1 MTSRFLMIAGLLALG
16 ACSTPEAPAPAEPA
30 PEPTPGPAALQKV
43 TIGASPVLSSAGIF
57 IAIERGYFEEEGIEA
72 DTTTFASSGAE
83 LLPSLVKGDLDV
95 GGGNISAG
103 LYNAFNDGHGL
114 RIVADKGTVM
124 KDCGYLALIAAT
136 QHVPDGD
143 VSKFALKKGMK
154 MGTTAPG
161 VSQEIVTERWAQ
173 HYGLTLDDIEIVHLP
188 YSGFLPALANG
199 GLDATVQIEPHVA
212 KAVAEG
218 IAVRIAGDEVVYEN
232 QQSAAIFFSEKF
244 ITERPDV
251 AQGWMNA
258 YVRGLRDYN
267 DAFFHGHNYDETVE
281 LLTKWTKV
289 KEVELYSQMVPV
301 GLKPD
306 GSLFT
311 DALAAD
317 AQWLTEHGYVKAPVD
332 MSLVIDESFVEKA
345 AQKLGP
351 YVPPKSEEPEP
362 AAQPVAGPK
371 KVVSPGGMRP
381 GAGKPGMGPNQ
392 GKGKKVRKSQ

>member
-1 MTSRFLMIAGLLALG
+1 MTSRFLALAGLLALG
-16 ACSTPEAPAPAEPA
+16 ACSTSTEAPAPTEPAPA
-30 PEPTPGPAALQKV
+30 PEPPALEKV

-83 LLPSLVKGDLDV
+83 MLPSLVKGDLDV

-124 KDCGYLALIAAT
+124 KDCGYLALIAAP

-143 VSKFALKKGMK
+143 VSKFRIEKGFK
-154 MGTTAPG
+154 MATTAPG

-173 HYGLTLDDIEIVHLP
+173 KYGLTLEDIELVHLP

-218 IAVRIAGDEVVYEN
+218 IAVRIAGDEEVYDN

-244 ITERPDV
+244 IRERPEV

-267 DAFFHGHNYDETVE
+267 DAFQHGHQFEETVE
-281 LLTKWTKV
+281 LLIEWTKV
-289 KEVELYSQMVPV
+289 KERELYDQMVPV

-306 GSLFT
+306 GSLLV
-311 DALAAD
+311 DSLAAD
-317 AQWLTEHGYVKAPVD
+317 AQWLTEHDYVKAPVD
-332 MSLVIDESFVEKA
+332 ISLIVDESFVRKA
-345 AQKLGP
+345 NEKLGP
-351 YVPPKSEEPEP
+351 YVPPKKAEAAAAEGEPRPVAAPGIQGDKPQPKKGPVSP
-362 AAQPVAGPK
+362 AA
-371 KVVSPGGMRP
+371 MRP
-381 GAGKPGMGPNQ
+381 GPRKPK
-392 GKGKKVRKSQ
+392 KGN

>member
-1 MTSRFLMIAGLLALG
+1 MTSRFLTLAGLLALG
-16 ACSTPEAPAPAEPA
+16 ACNTPQAPAPAAEPPPA
-30 PEPTPGPAALQKV
+30 PEPPALQKV
-43 TIGASPVLSSAGIF
+43 SIGASPVLSSAGIF
-57 IAIERGYFEEEGIEA
+57 IAIERGYFAEEGIEA

-124 KDCGYLALIAAT
+124 ADCGYLALIAAT

-143 VSKFALKKGMK
+143 VSKFEIKKGFK

-161 VSQEIVTERWAQ
+161 VSQEIATERWAQ

-218 IAVRIAGDEVVYEN
+218 IAVRIAGDELVYED

-244 ITERPDV
+244 ISERPEL
-251 AQGWMNA
+251 AQAWMKA

-267 DAFFHGHNYDETVE
+267 DAFFHDHQRAEVIE
-281 LLTKWTKV
+281 LLTKWTSV
-289 KEVELYSQMVPV
+289 KQVELYDQMVPV

-306 GSLFT
+306 GGLFVES
-311 DALAAD
+311 LAAD
-317 AQWLTEHGYVKAPVD
+317 AQWLTDHGYVKAPVD
-332 MSLVIDESFVEKA
+332 MSLIVDTSFIEKA
-345 AQKLGP
+345 NQDLGP
-351 YVPPKSEEPEP
+351 YIPPRTVE
-362 AAQPVAGPK
+362 PVAAPQEAPTPK
-371 KVVSPGGMRP
+371 RVVNPGGMRP
-381 GAGKPGMGPNQ
+381 GAGKPGMGPHQ
-392 GKGKKVRKSQ
+392 GKGKKVKKGQ

>member
-1 MTSRFLMIAGLLALG
+1 MTSRILLLAGIALLG
-16 ACSTPEAPAPAEPA
+16 ACSTTTEAPVAEPDVAPEPAEP
-30 PEPTPGPAALQKV
+30 TLQKV
-43 TIGASPVLSSAGIF
+43 SIGASPVLSSAGIF
-57 IAIERGYFEEEGIEA
+57 IAIERGYFAEEGIEA

-124 KDCGYLALIAAT
+124 KDCGYLALIAAVD
-136 QHVPDGD
+136 HVPDGD

-244 ITERPDV
+244 ISERPEV

-267 DAFFHGHNYDETVE
+267 DAFFHGHQYDETVE

-317 AQWLTEHGYVKAPVD
+317 AQWLTDHEYVKAPVD
-332 MSLVIDESFVEKA
+332 MSLVVDTSFVEKA
-345 AQKLGP
+345 NEKLGP
-351 YVPPKSEEPEP
+351 YIPPKQEEPV
-362 AAQPVAGPK
+362 AAPEETPQPKRVIN
-371 KVVSPGGMRP
+371 PGGMRGGP
-381 GAGKPGMGPNQ
+381 AGKPGMGPNQ
-392 GKGKKVRKSQ
+392 GKGKKAR

>member
-1 MTSRFLMIAGLLALG
+1 MTTRLLLLSGLALTIG
-16 ACSTPEAPAPAEPA
+16 CATPTERPAQPGPEPATEPA
-30 PEPTPGPAALQKV
+30 PGPATLEKV
-43 TIGASPVLSSAGIF
+43 TIGASPVLSSSGIF
-57 IAIERGYFEEEGIEA
+57 IAIERGYFAAEGIEA

-124 KDCGYLALIAAT
+124 EGCGYLALIAAP

-143 VSKFALKKGMK
+143 VSKFRLEKGFK

-173 HYGLTLDDIEIVHLP
+173 HYGLELADIELIHLP

-218 IAVRIAGDEVVYEN
+218 IAVRIAGDELVYDN

-244 ITERPDV
+244 ISERPEL

-258 YVRGLRDYN
+258 YLRGLRDYN
-267 DAFFHGHNYDETVE
+267 DAFFHGVRTEETIE

-289 KEVELYSQMVPV
+289 KEKELYAQMVPV

-311 DALAAD
+311 ESLAAD
-317 AQWLTEHGYVKAPVD
+317 ARWLTERGYVKEPVD
-332 MSLVIDESFVEKA
+332 MSLIVDTSFVEKA
-345 AQKLGP
+345 NEKLGP
-351 YVPPKSEEPEP
+351 YMPAQPAEPVPSAE
-362 AAQPVAGPK
+362 AAQ
-371 KVVSPGGMRP
+371 
-381 GAGKPGMGPNQ
+381 GAE
-392 GKGKKVRKSQ
+392 

>member
-1 MTSRFLMIAGLLALG
+1 MSRFLTLAGVLLLS
-16 ACSTPEAPAPAEPA
+16 ACSTTTEAPEPA
-30 PEPTPGPAALQKV
+30 PEPTPEPETPELQTV
-43 TIGASPVLSSAGIF
+43 SIGASPVLSSAGIF
-57 IAIERGYFEEEGIEA
+57 IAIERGYFAEEGIEA

-173 HYGLTLDDIEIVHLP
+173 HYGLTLEDIELVHLP

-218 IAVRIAGDEVVYEN
+218 IAVRIAGDELVYEN

-244 ITERPDV
+244 ITERPEV

-332 MSLVIDESFVEKA
+332 MSLVIDESFVQKA
-345 AQKLGP
+345 NETLGP
-351 YVPPKSEEPEP
+351 YVAPKSEEPVE
-362 AAQPVAGPK
+362 ATEAKPK
-371 KVVSPGGMRP
+371 PKRVMNPGGMRP
-381 GAGKPGMGPNQ
+381 GAGKPGMGPHQ
-392 GKGKKVRKSQ
+392 GKGKKVR

>member
-1 MTSRFLMIAGLLALG
+1 MSSRFLMLAGLMALG
-16 ACSTPEAPAPAEPA
+16 ACDTPEAPTPVAVLSPGPVAPAM
-30 PEPTPGPAALQKV
+30 QKV
-43 TIGASPVLSSAGIF
+43 SIGASPVLSSAGIF
-57 IAIERGYFEEEGIEA
+57 IAIERGYFAEEGIEA

-124 KDCGYLALIAAT
+124 KDCGYLALIAAN

-143 VSKFALKKGMK
+143 VSKFEIKKGFR

-218 IAVRIAGDEVVYEN
+218 IAVRIAGDEVVYED

-244 ITERPDV
+244 ITERPEV
-251 AQGWMNA
+251 AQAWMKA

-267 DAFFHGHNYDETVE
+267 DAFFYDHRYDETVA
-281 LLTKWTKV
+281 LLTQWTKV
-289 KEVELYSQMVPV
+289 KEIELYSQMVPV

-306 GSLFT
+306 GSLYT

-332 MSLVIDESFVEKA
+332 MSLVVDTSFVEKA
-345 AQKLGP
+345 NQELGP
-351 YVPPKSEEPEP
+351 YVPPKQPEP
-362 AAQPVAGPK
+362 AAAVNEAPK
-371 KVVSPGGMRP
+371 PKPKRVMNPDGMRP
-381 GAGKPGMGPNQ
+381 GV
-392 GKGKKVRKSQ
+392 GKGKKARKAQ

>member
-1 MTSRFLMIAGLLALG
+1 MTYRASILAGFSLLLA
-16 ACSTPEAPAPAEPA
+16 CSSSPETPAPA
-30 PEPTPGPAALQKV
+30 PEPPALEKV
-43 TIGASPVLSSAGIF
+43 SIGASPVLSSSGIF
-57 IAIERGYFEEEGIEA
+57 IAIERGYFAEEGIEP

-124 KDCGYLALIAAT
+124 KDRGYLALIAAP
-136 QHVPDGD
+136 QHVPDGNVD
-143 VSKFALKKGMK
+143 GFEIKKGFK

-173 HYGLTLDDIEIVHLP
+173 HYGLTLEDIELVHMP

-244 ITERPDV
+244 ISERPEV

-267 DAFFHGHNYDETVE
+267 DAFVHGVNREETVQ
-281 LLTKWTKV
+281 LLIKWTKV
-289 KEVELYSQMVPV
+289 KDAALYDKMVPV
-301 GLKPD
+301 GLSPD
-306 GSLFT
+306 GAMIVDSLR
-311 DALAAD
+311 AD
-317 AQWLTEHGYVKAPVD
+317 AEWLQAHEYVKQPVD
-332 MSLVIDESFVEKA
+332 MAVVVDTSWANKA
-345 AQKLGP
+345 VQKLGP
-351 YVPPKSEEPEP
+351 YQPPQATAE
-362 AAQPVAGPK
+362 AAPTAAGDE
-371 KVVSPGGMRP
+371 
-381 GAGKPGMGPNQ
+381 
-392 GKGKKVRKSQ
+392 

>member
-1 MTSRFLMIAGLLALG
+1 MFPRSLILAGLASLC
-16 ACSTPEAPAPAEPA
+16 ACSSEPEAPAPT
-30 PEPTPGPAALQKV
+30 PEPEPPALEKV
-43 TIGASPVLSSAGIF
+43 SIGASPVLSSSGIF
-57 IAIERGYFEEEGIEA
+57 IAIERGYFAEEGIEA

-143 VSKFALKKGMK
+143 VSSFALKKGFK

-173 HYGLTLDDIEIVHLP
+173 HYGLTLEDIELVHLP

-218 IAVRIAGDEVVYEN
+218 IAVRIAGDELVYEN

-244 ITERPDV
+244 ITERPEV

-267 DAFFHGHNYDETVE
+267 DAFFHDHERAEVVQ

-289 KEVELYSQMVPV
+289 KETELYDQMVPV

-306 GSLFT
+306 GSLFVDSLT
-311 DALAAD
+311 AD

-332 MSLVIDESFVEKA
+332 MGIVIDQSFVQKA
-345 AQKLGP
+345 NEKLGP
-351 YVPPKSEEPEP
+351 YQPPEAAAAPAPAKPSPKPGAMRPAGKKSVPAGGPPKPRPIKRPS
-362 AAQPVAGPK
+362 AG
-371 KVVSPGGMRP
+371 G
-381 GAGKPGMGPNQ
+381 GAG
-392 GKGKKVRKSQ
+392 